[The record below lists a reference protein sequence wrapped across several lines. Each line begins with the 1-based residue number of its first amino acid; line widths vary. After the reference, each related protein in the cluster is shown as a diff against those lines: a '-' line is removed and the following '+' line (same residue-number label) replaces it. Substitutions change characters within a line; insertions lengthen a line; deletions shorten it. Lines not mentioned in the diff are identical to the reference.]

1 MAIEDKAYEE
11 LVQKVNALLAC
22 GRQAM
27 ARKWLLD
34 LAYAILRHYGYDVIE
49 PTDPSQTTREAEQ
62 ETQPRHL

>member
-1 MAIEDKAYEE
+1 MAIEDTAYEE

-34 LAYAILRHYGYDVIE
+34 LAYAILRHYGYDVVE
-49 PTDPSQTTREAEQ
+49 ATAPTTTLESGKEN
-62 ETQPRHL
+62 QPPHS